1 MFRPAWMLSL
11 VLTAGAAATL
21 WPQTAA
27 AQVFSYYRP
36 GRRSVTILGGPLGP
50 APLDP
55 YSVSAYWGFWPSPL
69 VARQSI
75 GHQIIWT
82 GPNGYVYRPVYPDDG
97 PSGIT
102 QTDGFKILPRSATAP
117 GFAERIAERFAGAAP
132 GVAPAPPLPAAA
144 AAKGPFEAALALF
157 RGGRYEQSLDA
168 LEQAPEA
175 EGAAADLLAAQALFA
190 LADYP
195 AAVEAL
201 DRATDR
207 LPADQWGRYVAN
219 YRDYFPSPLRYVVH
233 LRSLERFTEQF
244 PDRAEARILLAYQ
257 YGSLG
262 FSDRA
267 IALLDEIKADP
278 LARRLREHFI
288 RQQTAPAPAPEPGDE
303 IRGPLLVAP
312 GPPAKQAPPADR
324 PGPREF

>member
-1 MFRPAWMLSL
+1 MPETTMFRPAWMLSL

-27 AQVFSYYRP
+27 AQFFSYYRP

-82 GPNGYVYRPVYPDDG
+82 GPNGYVYRPVYPDSD

-117 GFAERIAERFAGAAP
+117 GFAERVAGGAP
-132 GVAPAPPLPAAA
+132 GVAAAPPLPAAA
-144 AAKGPFEAALALF
+144 AAKGPLEAALALF
-157 RGGRYEQSLDA
+157 RGGRYEQALDA

-175 EGAAADLLAAQALFA
+175 EGDEADLLAAQALFA

-201 DRATDR
+201 ERATNR
-207 LPADQWGRYVAN
+207 LPEDQWGRYVADYHN
-219 YRDYFPSPLRYVVH
+219 YFPSPLRYVVH

-244 PDRAEARILLAYQ
+244 PERAEARILLAYQ

-267 IALLDEIKADP
+267 IALLDEIQADP
-278 LARRLREHFI
+278 LARRLHEHFV
-288 RQQTAPAPAPEPGDE
+288 RQQAPPTPEPGDE
-303 IRGPLLVAP
+303 IRGPLPVAP
-312 GPPAKQAPPADR
+312 GPPAKQAPPAGR